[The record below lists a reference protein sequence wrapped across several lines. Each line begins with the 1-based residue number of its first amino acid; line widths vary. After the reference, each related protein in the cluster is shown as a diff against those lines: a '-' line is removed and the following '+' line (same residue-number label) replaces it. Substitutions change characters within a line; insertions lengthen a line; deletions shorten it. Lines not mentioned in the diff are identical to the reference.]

1 MKKLKLT
8 LLLVAISIS
17 TQAQT
22 IINAERLVGVDSTIY
37 ALNLNYAGT
46 RGNLNTDRLG
56 VAPSMIF
63 IRGNNDIK
71 LLGGYTYLQSRGSNI
86 LHNAFIHLRHNYN
99 INDRLKTIGYYQIQ
113 FNDMLLLTN
122 PQVIGAG
129 LRYQIVDKQ
138 NVEFDMGGSLM
149 REYEKLNEE
158 KVTPG
163 EQIETRYTRLG
174 MLTSLGFN
182 VGPNVRVHNVLYYQ
196 PYLGDFSDFR
206 LLSDLSLSVNIIKH
220 FDLVTSLTTRYDS
233 DPPDPLVRFDNL
245 LAVGITMKF

>member
-1 MKKLKLT
+1 MKIIKLT
-8 LLLVAISIS
+8 LLLLVISIS
-17 TQAQT
+17 SFSQT

-37 ALNLNYAGT
+37 ALNFNYAGT

-56 VAPSMIF
+56 IAPSMIF

-71 LLGGYTYLQSRGSNI
+71 LLGGYTYLQSGGNTI
-86 LHNAFIHLRHNYN
+86 LHNGFIHLRHNYN
-99 INDRLKTIGYYQIQ
+99 ITDRLKTIGYYQIQ

-122 PQVIGAG
+122 RQVIGVG

-138 NVEFDMGGSLM
+138 NIDFDLGGSLM
-149 REYEKLNEE
+149 REYEKLNVD

-174 MLTSLGFN
+174 MLSSLGFN
-182 VGPNVRVHNVLYYQ
+182 LGPNVRVNNVLYYQ

-206 LLSDLSLSVNIIKH
+206 LLSDLSLSVNIIQH
-220 FDLVTSLTTRYDS
+220 FDLTTTLTTRYDS

-245 LAVGITMKF
+245 LTVGITMKF